1 MGYAQS
7 SNAVGNGER
16 VPHTS
21 CYLFMVLIPCQGFF
35 ATGDFVFGGFL
46 EDIESF
52 LDDGIKVALING
64 DRDFRCNCKF
74 PNAVFEFFQEK
85 LTQFRG
91 WG

>member
-1 MGYAQS
+1 
-7 SNAVGNGER
+7 
-16 VPHTS
+16 
-21 CYLFMVLIPCQGFF
+21 MVLIPCQGFF